1 MQIEILK
8 NLPNILFTNLLTYMA
23 CSLVHKHL
31 SDYKYH
37 NKN

>member
-8 NLPNILFTNLLTYMA
+8 KSTKYSIYNLLTYMA